1 MVALADI
8 KVLDISRVLAGPNC
22 TNIFADFGADVWK
35 IEALEGDEA
44 RTWGEGGF
52 ATLNRGKRSVAINF
66 AEARGQELIKS
77 LARKADVMV
86 ENLKVGNLARFGIDC
101 HSLMEINPRLVAL
114 SATGFGQTGPYKDGL
129 GYDMVSQAMT
139 GLMSVT
145 GFPDRPPTRAG
156 SPVMDIMLGLYA
168 AVAILISLHE
178 RETSGK
184 GQYIDISLYDVGMG
198 SLFGIGTTYLN
209 RGIVPTR
216 QGAVHPSH
224 APCEPFNASDGE
236 FLIAVGNDEQFA
248 RLARSVGLP
257 ELSSDPKFQK
267 NEDRFKNRAELF
279 DILQAVIGTRTRAE
293 WQETFIRDRVPAGP
307 VYDVPA
313 AFADPQAKARNSVW
327 TIEGMEG
334 PLHVLASPIQH
345 MSRTP
350 PKPSRAPRLGEHTFE
365 VLQEQLGL
373 SQDDLD
379 VLLRDRVI
387 GVNGAPA

>member
-1 MVALADI
+1 MVALSDI

-52 ATLNRGKRSVAINF
+52 ATLNRGKRSVVINF
-66 AEARGQELIKS
+66 AEPRGQELIKA

-86 ENLKVGNLARFGIDC
+86 ENLKVGNLARYGIDC
-101 HSLMEINPRLVAL
+101 HSMMKLNERLVAL
-114 SATGFGQTGPYKDGL
+114 SATGFGQTGPYKEGL

-168 AVAILISLHE
+168 AVAILISLRD

-198 SLFGIGTTYLN
+198 SLMGIGTSFLN
-209 RGIVPTR
+209 SGIIPKR

-236 FLIAVGNDEQFA
+236 FLIAIGNDEQFA
-248 RLARSVGLP
+248 RLARSVGMP

-267 NEDRFKNRAELF
+267 NEDRFKNREELAQL
-279 DILQAVIGTRTRAE
+279 LQNVLATRTRAE

-307 VYDVPA
+307 VYDVPT

-327 TIEGMEG
+327 TIEGEKG

-350 PKPSRAPRLGEHTFE
+350 PKPSRAPRLGEHTAE
-365 VLQEQLGL
+365 VLREQLGL
-373 SQDDLD
+373 SDEELGVLD
-379 VLLRDRVI
+379 RDRVI
-387 GVNGAPA
+387 GLHRGTA

>member
-1 MVALADI
+1 MVALSDI

-52 ATLNRGKRSVAINF
+52 ATLNRGKRSVVINF
-66 AEARGQELIKS
+66 AEPRGQELIKA
-77 LARKADVMV
+77 LALKADVMV
-86 ENLKVGNLARFGIDC
+86 ENLKVGNLARYGIDC
-101 HSLMEINPRLVAL
+101 QSMMKLNERLVAL
-114 SATGFGQTGPYKDGL
+114 SATGFGQTGPYREGL

-168 AVAILISLHE
+168 AVAILISLHD
-178 RETSGK
+178 RDTSGK

-198 SLFGIGTTYLN
+198 SLFGIGTTFLN
-209 RGIVPTR
+209 KGVIPKR

-236 FLIAVGNDEQFA
+236 FLIAIGNDEQFA
-248 RLARSVGLP
+248 RLARSVGLAH
-257 ELSSDPKFQK
+257 LSSDPKFQK
-267 NEDRFKNRAELF
+267 NEDRFKNREELAQ
-279 DILQAVIGTRTRAE
+279 ILQEVLEKRTRAE
-293 WQETFIRDRVPAGP
+293 WQEIFIRDRVPAGP

-313 AFADPQAKARNSVW
+313 AFSDPQAKARNSVW
-327 TIEGMEG
+327 TIEGETG

-350 PKPSRAPRLGEHTFE
+350 PRSSRAPRLGEHTIE

-373 SQDDLD
+373 SSEELAVLD
-379 VLLRDRVI
+379 RDRVI
-387 GVNGAPA
+387 GIYGSAA